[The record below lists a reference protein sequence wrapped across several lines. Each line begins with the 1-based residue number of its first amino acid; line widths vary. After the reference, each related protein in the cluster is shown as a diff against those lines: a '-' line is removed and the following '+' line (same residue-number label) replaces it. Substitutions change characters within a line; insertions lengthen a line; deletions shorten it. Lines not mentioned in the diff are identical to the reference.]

1 MMNEIEIENE
11 TANKTAWEKED
22 PPETHSKRA
31 VWHRWRTIIV
41 LSGLLIGTSIVVAGG
56 VCGAGLCHSSQ
67 PNESDRTKLGVPLI
81 VVPGWSSPILRVRVD
96 GARQRAAETTRACF
110 VEGLVQFSWLLP
122 LMNPRYP
129 T

>member
-41 LSGLLIGTSIVVAGG
+41 LSGLLLGTSIVVAGG

-81 VVPGWSSPILRVRVD
+81 VVPGWSSPIYECGWTGR
-96 GARQRAAETTRACF
+96 GNAR
-110 VEGLVQFSWLLP
+110 
-122 LMNPRYP
+122 PRRP
-129 T
+129 APAL